1 MASPARPVVVKV
13 GGSLVR
19 AGRHGGALG
28 VLAESPHPVVLV
40 PGGGAFADAVRAA
53 QAIDGFDD
61 GLAHR
66 LAVRAMGMV
75 AEILV
80 AARPDRL
87 SLAASADEIAAVLAA
102 GRVPVW
108 MPEPMVI
115 GAPDIAES
123 WTITSDSLAVWLA
136 GRIGARAVL
145 LLKSADA
152 GAATIAAADAVA
164 ADLVDEALPAFAAA
178 AGLPVRLIGPAEAA
192 SLPLALAGGEAGTRL
207 SLDGRAALE

>member
-1 MASPARPVVVKV
+1 MASPPRPVVVKV

-19 AGRHGGALG
+19 AGRHGGALAM
-28 VLAESPHPVVLV
+28 LAESPHPLVLV

-80 AARPDRL
+80 AARPERL
-87 SLAASADEIAAVLAA
+87 SLAASADEIAALLAA
-102 GRVPVW
+102 HRVPVW

-115 GAPDIAES
+115 GAPGIAES

-136 GRIGARAVL
+136 GRIGARAVV
-145 LLKSADA
+145 LLKSTDA
-152 GAATIAAADAVA
+152 EAATLSATAAVA
-164 ADLVDEALPAFAAA
+164 ASLVDEALPAFAAA
-178 AGLPVRLIGPAEAA
+178 TGLPVRLIGPRDLAA
-192 SLPLALAGGEAGTRL
+192 LPVALAGGEAGTLVLLRP
-207 SLDGRAALE
+207 